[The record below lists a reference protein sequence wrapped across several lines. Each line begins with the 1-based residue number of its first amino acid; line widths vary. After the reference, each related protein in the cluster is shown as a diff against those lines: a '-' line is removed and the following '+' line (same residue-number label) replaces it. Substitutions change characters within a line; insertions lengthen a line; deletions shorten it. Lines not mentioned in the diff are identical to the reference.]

1 MPYRIATLEPM
12 STSRAWRIFRRME
25 YSAFAAGALIYAACA
40 AHAWR
45 VLPDA
50 SALKLQRIVLF
61 PGFFFLFTLAIGLI
75 VPPFRHALK
84 THLWISFRTGF
95 GQSVISVLAV
105 VLVLAFCAGFIY
117 VDTAQAARGGAF
129 PGSAFCAYAAGVGVL
144 LAQAVLVR
152 RLEQDPVLGSRIG

>member
-1 MPYRIATLEPM
+1 M
-12 STSRAWRIFRRME
+12 STNRAWRIFRRME
-25 YSAFAAGALIYAACA
+25 YSAFAAAALIYAACA
-40 AHAWR
+40 THAWR

-50 SALKLQRIVLF
+50 AAIKLQRIVLF
-61 PGFFFLFTLAIGLI
+61 PGFFFLFTLVIGL
-75 VPPFRHALK
+75 VAPPFRHALK

-117 VDTAQAARGGAF
+117 ADTAQAARGGAF

-152 RLEQDPVLGSRIG
+152 RLEQDPVLGSKIG